1 MKLIFD
7 YLKDYKNYI
16 NKLLSNTSDIEE
28 MTKELDRITGGFK
41 EGELSVLAARTS
53 ISKTSIALYIALQA
67 AKLLNDHKHICF
79 FSLKMS
85 ANQLNNQ
92 H

>member
-1 MKLIFD
+1 
-7 YLKDYKNYI
+7 
-16 NKLLSNTSDIEE
+16 
-28 MTKELDRITGGFK
+28 MTIGIGELNRITGGFK

-53 ISKTSIALYIALQA
+53 ISKTSIGLYMSLQA
-67 AKLLNDHKHICF
+67 AKLPNDHEYVCF

-85 ANQLNNQ
+85 TNQLNNQ